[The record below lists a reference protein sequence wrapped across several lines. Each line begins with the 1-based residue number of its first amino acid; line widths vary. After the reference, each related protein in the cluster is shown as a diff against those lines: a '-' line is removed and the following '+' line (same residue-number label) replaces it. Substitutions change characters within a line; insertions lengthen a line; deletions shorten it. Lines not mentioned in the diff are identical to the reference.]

1 MPDNTL
7 RARDEAFWQTFA
19 DRYDVEPGPLN
30 LENGYFGRMS
40 RTVVE
45 EYQRNI
51 ELINRSNSVYVRQ
64 RFEQDDS
71 LKIRA
76 QLARLIGA
84 PADSVALTR
93 NASEGL
99 QSLIRNYN
107 RLQPGDQVLIC
118 DLEYDTVKGA
128 MRWLARNRGVEVV
141 EIEHAHPATFDSL
154 LNTYRETFARYPRLK
169 LMALTHVTH
178 RTGLVMPV
186 QAIAAAAKEHGI
198 DVILDGAHAL
208 GQIEFDLTELGI
220 YFAGFN
226 LHKWIGAPLTLGFI
240 YIAPERLADI
250 DPDMGEMHFPVTD
263 IRARTPYSTPNI
275 PALLTLPLV
284 LEEHHAMGGA
294 AAKGSRLNHLRNLW
308 VRPARE
314 LPGIEVLTPDDPR
327 LYCGIT
333 SMRFIAQTDQQAMVE
348 RLLNRYNLF
357 TVVRT
362 GAACGPCIRI
372 TPGLTTTAEHMTRLT
387 RALTLLSND
396 NTGSCRSE
404 HARDGRER

>member
-1 MPDNTL
+1 MPDNTR
-7 RARDEAFWQTFA
+7 RARDESFWRTFA
-19 DRYDVEPGPLN
+19 DRYDVQPGPIN

-64 RFEQDDS
+64 RFEASDG

-76 QLARLIGA
+76 RVAGLIDV
-84 PADSVALTR
+84 PADAVALTR
-93 NASEGL
+93 NASDGL

-107 RLQPGDQVLIC
+107 RLQPGDQVLVC

-128 MRWLARNRGVEVV
+128 MRWLARHRGVEVI
-141 EIEHAHPATFDSL
+141 EIEHRHPASFDSL
-154 LNTYRETFARYPRLK
+154 LTTYREAFVRYPRLK

-186 QAIAAAAKEHGI
+186 KAIAAAAREHGV
-198 DVILDGAHAL
+198 DVVLDGAHAL
-208 GQIEFDLTELGI
+208 GQLAFDLKELGI
-220 YFAGFN
+220 AFAAYN
-226 LHKWIGAPLTLGFI
+226 LHKWIGAPLTLGFL
-240 YIAPERLADI
+240 YIAPERLGDI
-250 DPDMGEMHFPVTD
+250 DPDMGEMHFPITD

-284 LEEHHAMGGA
+284 LEEHWAMGGA
-294 AAKGSRLNHLRNLW
+294 AAKGARLNYLRNLW
-308 VRPARE
+308 VRAARE

-327 LYCGIT
+327 LCCGIT
-333 SMRFIAQTDQQAMVE
+333 SMRFTAHNDQQSMVE
-348 RLLNRYNLF
+348 RLLNDYNLL
-357 TVVRT
+357 TVVRS

-372 TPGLTTTAEHMTRLT
+372 TPGLTTTAADMAQLIT
-387 RALTLLSND
+387 ALTELS
-396 NTGSCRSE
+396 
-404 HARDGRER
+404 

>member
-1 MPDNTL
+1 MPDNTR
-7 RARDEAFWQTFA
+7 RARDELFWKTFA
-19 DRYDVEPGPLN
+19 DRYAVESGPVN

-64 RFEQDDS
+64 RFEKADGVR
-71 LKIRA
+71 IRTR
-76 QLARLIGA
+76 LAELIDV
-84 PADSVALTR
+84 PVDSVAFTR
-93 NASEGL
+93 NASDAL

-128 MRWLARNRGVEVV
+128 MRWLARHRGVEVI
-141 EIEHAHPATFDSL
+141 EIEHTHPASFDSL
-154 LNTYRETFARYPRLK
+154 LETYRDAFARHPRLK

-186 QAIAAAAKEHGI
+186 QAIAAAAREHGV

-208 GQIEFDLTELGI
+208 GQIEFDLAELGI
-220 YFAGFN
+220 EFAGFN

-240 YIAPERLADI
+240 YIAPHRLADI
-250 DPDMGEMHFPVTD
+250 DPDMGELHFPVTD
-263 IRARTPYSTPNI
+263 ILGRTPYSTPNI

-284 LEEHHAMGGA
+284 FEEHRAMGGA
-294 AAKGSRLNHLRNLW
+294 AAKGTRLNYLRDLW
-308 VRPARE
+308 VRAVRE

-333 SMRFIAQTDQQAMVE
+333 SLRFTAQVDQQTMVE
-348 RLLNRYNLF
+348 RLLNDFNLF
-357 TVVRT
+357 TVVRS

-372 TPGLTTTAEHMTRLT
+372 TPGLTTTAEHMRQLVA
-387 RALTLLSND
+387 ALTQLS
-396 NTGSCRSE
+396 
-404 HARDGRER
+404 

>member
-1 MPDNTL
+1 MPDNTR
-7 RARDEAFWQTFA
+7 RARDEAFWRTFA
-19 DRYDVEPGPLN
+19 DRYAVEPGPVN

-51 ELINRSNSVYVRQ
+51 ELINRSNSVHVRQ
-64 RFEQDDS
+64 RFEQGES
-71 LKIRA
+71 LEIRA
-76 QLARLIGA
+76 QLAELVGV
-84 PADSVALTR
+84 PADTVALTR
-93 NASEGL
+93 NASDGL

-107 RLQPGDQVLIC
+107 RLMPGDQVLMC

-128 MRWLARNRGVEVV
+128 MRWLARHRGVEVI
-141 EIEHAHPATFDSL
+141 EIEHSHPASFDSL
-154 LNTYRETFARYPRLK
+154 LATYREAFERYPRLK

-186 QAIAAAAKEHGI
+186 QAIASAAKEHGV

-208 GQIEFDLTELGI
+208 GQIQFNLDNLGI
-220 YFAGFN
+220 AFAGFN

-284 LEEHHAMGGA
+284 FEEHRAMGGS
-294 AAKGSRLNHLRNLW
+294 AAKGARLNYLRNRW
-308 VRPARE
+308 VSAVRE
-314 LPGIEVLTPDDPR
+314 LPGIEVMTPDDPR

-333 SMRFIAQTDQQAMVE
+333 SMRFTRHADQQAMVE
-348 RLLNRYNLF
+348 RLLKDYHLF
-357 TVVRT
+357 TVARS
-362 GAACGPCIRI
+362 GAASGPCIRI
-372 TPGLTTTAEHMTRLT
+372 TPGLTTTGADMDLLA
-387 RALTLLSND
+387 RALTEL
-396 NTGSCRSE
+396 R
-404 HARDGRER
+404 

>member
-1 MPDNTL
+1 MPDNTR
-7 RARDEAFWQTFA
+7 RARDEAFWRTFA
-19 DRYDVEPGPLN
+19 DRYAVQPGPIN

-64 RFEQDDS
+64 RFEQGES
-71 LKIRA
+71 QKISA
-76 QLARLIGA
+76 LVAGLIGVA
-84 PADSVALTR
+84 AESVALTR
-93 NASEGL
+93 NATDGL

-107 RLQPGDQVLIC
+107 LLQPGDQVLFS
-118 DLEYDTVKGA
+118 DLEYDTVKSA
-128 MRWLARNRGVEVV
+128 MRWLARYRGVEVI
-141 EIEHAHPATFDSL
+141 EIEHRHPASFDTL
-154 LNTYRETFARYPRLK
+154 LGTYREAFKRYPRLK

-186 QAIAAAAKEHGI
+186 QAIAGAAREHGI

-208 GQIEFDLTELGI
+208 GQFEFDLKELGI
-220 YFAGFN
+220 DFAAYN

-240 YIAPERLADI
+240 HIAPERLADI

-263 IRARTPYSTPNI
+263 IRARTPHSTPNI

-284 LEEHHAMGGA
+284 IEEHHAMGGS
-294 AAKGSRLNHLRNLW
+294 AAKGARLNYLRNLW
-308 VRPARE
+308 VKPARE
-314 LPGIEVLTPDDPR
+314 LPGIEVMTPDDPR

-333 SMRFIAQTDQQAMVE
+333 SMRFNAHADQQPLVE
-348 RLLNRYNLF
+348 RLLNDYNLF
-357 TVVRT
+357 TVVRS

-372 TPGLTTTAEHMTRLT
+372 TPGLTTTAADMMVLT
-387 RALTLLSND
+387 SALTQL
-396 NTGSCRSE
+396 R
-404 HARDGRER
+404 

>member
-1 MPDNTL
+1 MPDNTR
-7 RARDEAFWQTFA
+7 RARDEAFWRTFA
-19 DRYDVEPGPLN
+19 DRYAVEPGPVN

-51 ELINRSNSVYVRQ
+51 ELINRSSSVHVRQ
-64 RFEQDDS
+64 RFEQGES
-71 LKIRA
+71 LEIRA
-76 QLARLIGA
+76 QLADLVGV
-84 PADSVALTR
+84 PADTVALTR
-93 NASEGL
+93 NASDGL

-107 RLQPGDQVLIC
+107 RLTPGDQVLIS

-128 MRWLARNRGVEVV
+128 MRWLARHRGVEVI
-141 EIEHAHPATFDSL
+141 EIEHSHPASFDSL
-154 LNTYRETFARYPRLK
+154 LATYREAFVRYPRLK

-178 RTGLVMPV
+178 RSGLVMPV
-186 QAIAAAAKEHGI
+186 QAIAAAAREHGI

-208 GQIEFDLTELGI
+208 GQVEFNLDELGI
-220 YFAGFN
+220 AFAGYN

-284 LEEHHAMGGA
+284 FEEHRAMGGS
-294 AAKGSRLNHLRNLW
+294 AAKGARLNYLRNRW
-308 VRPARE
+308 VSAVRE
-314 LPGIEVLTPDDPR
+314 LPGIEVMTPDDPR

-333 SMRFIAQTDQQAMVE
+333 SMRFTRHADQQVMVE
-348 RLLNRYNLF
+348 RLLKDYNLF
-357 TVVRT
+357 TVARS
-362 GAACGPCIRI
+362 GAASGPCIRI
-372 TPGLTTTAEHMTRLT
+372 TPGLTNTAADMDLLT
-387 RALTLLSND
+387 RALTEL
-396 NTGSCRSE
+396 R
-404 HARDGRER
+404 

>member
-1 MPDNTL
+1 MPDNTR
-7 RARDEAFWQTFA
+7 RARDESFWRTFA
-19 DRYDVEPGPLN
+19 DRYDVQPGPIN

-64 RFEQDDS
+64 RFEASDG

-76 QLARLIGA
+76 RVAGLIDV
-84 PADSVALTR
+84 PADAVALTR
-93 NASEGL
+93 NASDGL

-107 RLQPGDQVLIC
+107 RLQPGDQVLVC

-128 MRWLARNRGVEVV
+128 MRWLARHRGVEVI
-141 EIEHAHPATFDSL
+141 EIEHRHPASFDSL
-154 LNTYRETFARYPRLK
+154 LTTYREAFVRYPRLK

-186 QAIAAAAKEHGI
+186 KAIAAAAREHGV
-198 DVILDGAHAL
+198 DVVLDGAHAL
-208 GQIEFDLTELGI
+208 GQLAFDLEELGI
-220 YFAGFN
+220 AFAAYN
-226 LHKWIGAPLTLGFI
+226 LHKWIGAPLTLGFL
-240 YIAPERLADI
+240 YIAPERLGDI
-250 DPDMGEMHFPVTD
+250 DPDMGEMHFPITD

-284 LEEHHAMGGA
+284 LEEHWAMGGA
-294 AAKGSRLNHLRNLW
+294 AAKGARLNYLRNLW
-308 VRPARE
+308 VRAARE

-327 LYCGIT
+327 LCCGIT
-333 SMRFIAQTDQQAMVE
+333 SMRFTAHNDQQSMVE
-348 RLLNRYNLF
+348 RLLNDYNLF
-357 TVVRT
+357 TVVRS

-372 TPGLTTTAEHMTRLT
+372 TPGLTTTAADMAQLIT
-387 RALTLLSND
+387 ALTELS
-396 NTGSCRSE
+396 
-404 HARDGRER
+404 

>member
-1 MPDNTL
+1 MPENTR

-19 DRYDVEPGPLN
+19 DRYAVEPGPIN

-51 ELINRSNSVYVRQ
+51 ELINRSNSVHVRQ
-64 RFEQDDS
+64 RFEQGES
-71 LKIRA
+71 LDIRA
-76 QLARLIGA
+76 QLAEMIGVRA
-84 PADSVALTR
+84 QSVAFTR
-93 NASEGL
+93 NASDGL

-107 RLQPGDQVLIC
+107 RLQPGDQVLLC

-128 MRWLARNRGVEVV
+128 MRWLARHRGVEVI
-141 EIEHAHPATFDSL
+141 EIDHQHPATFESL
-154 LNTYRETFARYPRLK
+154 LATYREAFVRYPRLK

-186 QAIAAAAKEHGI
+186 QAIAALAKEHGI

-208 GQIEFDLTELGI
+208 GQIDFDLETLGI
-220 YFAGFN
+220 AFAGYN

-240 YIAPERLADI
+240 YIAPQRLADI
-250 DPDMGEMHFPVTD
+250 DPDMGEMHFPVND

-284 LEEHHAMGGA
+284 FEEHLAMGGS
-294 AAKGSRLNHLRNLW
+294 AAKGARLNYLRNRW
-308 VRPARE
+308 VNAVRE
-314 LPGIEVLTPDDPR
+314 LPGIEVMTPDDPR
-327 LYCGIT
+327 LYCAIT
-333 SMRFIAQTDQQAMVE
+333 SMRFTRHADQYLMVE
-348 RLLNRYNLF
+348 RLLNDYNLF
-357 TVVRT
+357 TVARS

-372 TPGLTTTAEHMTRLT
+372 TPGLTTTAAQMDLLVQ
-387 RALTLLSND
+387 ALTDL
-396 NTGSCRSE
+396 R
-404 HARDGRER
+404 

>member
-1 MPDNTL
+1 MPDNTR
-7 RARDEAFWQTFA
+7 RARDEMFWQTFA
-19 DRYDVEPGPLN
+19 DRYAVEPGPIN

-40 RTVVE
+40 RTVIE

-51 ELINRSNSVYVRQ
+51 ELINRSNSVHVRQ
-64 RFEQDDS
+64 RFEQDEN
-71 LKIRA
+71 LAILA
-76 QLARLIGA
+76 QLADLIGVA
-84 PADSVALTR
+84 AESVALTR
-93 NASEGL
+93 NASDGL

-128 MRWLARNRGVEVV
+128 MRWLARHRGVEVI
-141 EIEHAHPATFDSL
+141 EIDHAHPASFDSL
-154 LNTYRETFARYPRLK
+154 LATYRDAFARYPKLK

-186 QAIAAAAKEHGI
+186 KAIVAAAREHGI

-208 GQIEFDLTELGI
+208 GQIEFKLDDLGVA
-220 YFAGFN
+220 FAGFN
-226 LHKWIGAPLTLGFI
+226 LHKWIGAPLTLGFM

-284 LEEHHAMGGA
+284 FEEHRAMGGS
-294 AAKGSRLNHLRNLW
+294 AAKGARLNYLRNRW
-308 VRPARE
+308 VNAVRDLA
-314 LPGIEVLTPDDPR
+314 GIDVMTPDDPR

-333 SMRFIAQTDQQAMVE
+333 AMRFTRHADQQAMAE
-348 RLLNRYNLF
+348 RLLKDYNLF
-357 TVVRT
+357 TVTRS
-362 GAACGPCIRI
+362 GAASGPCIRI
-372 TPGLTTTAEHMTRLT
+372 TPGLTTTAAHMDVLT
-387 RALTLLSND
+387 QALHEL
-396 NTGSCRSE
+396 R
-404 HARDGRER
+404 

>member
-1 MPDNTL
+1 MPDNTR
-7 RARDEAFWQTFA
+7 RARDELFWQTFA
-19 DRYDVEPGPLN
+19 DRYAVEPGPIN

-45 EYQRNI
+45 EYQHNI
-51 ELINRSNSVYVRQ
+51 ELINRGNSVHVRQ
-64 RFEQDDS
+64 RFEQGENEQV
-71 LKIRA
+71 RA
-76 QLARLIGA
+76 QLADLMGVTA
-84 PADSVALTR
+84 ESVAFTR
-93 NASEGL
+93 NASDGL

-128 MRWLARNRGVEVV
+128 MRWLARHRGVEVI
-141 EIEHAHPATFDSL
+141 EIEHAHPASFDSL
-154 LNTYRETFARYPRLK
+154 LATYRDAFVRYPKLK

-186 QAIAAAAKEHGI
+186 RAIAAAGREHGI

-208 GQIEFDLTELGI
+208 GQIEFNLDDLGI
-220 YFAGFN
+220 AFAGFN

-250 DPDMGEMHFPVTD
+250 DPDMGEVHFPVTD

-284 LEEHHAMGGA
+284 FEEHRAMGGS
-294 AAKGSRLNHLRNLW
+294 AAKGARLNYLRNRW
-308 VRPARE
+308 VSAVRD
-314 LPGIEVLTPDDPR
+314 LPGIDVMTPDDPQ

-333 SMRFIAQTDQQAMVE
+333 SMRFTRHADQQAMAE
-348 RLLNRYNLF
+348 RLLKDYNLF
-357 TVVRT
+357 TVVRS
-362 GAACGPCIRI
+362 GAASGPCIRI
-372 TPGLTTTAEHMTRLT
+372 TPGLTTTAADMDTLST
-387 RALTLLSND
+387 ALNEL
-396 NTGSCRSE
+396 R
-404 HARDGRER
+404 

>member
-1 MPDNTL
+1 MPDNTR
-7 RARDEAFWQTFA
+7 RARDELFWRTFA
-19 DRYDVEPGPLN
+19 DRYALEPGPIN

-45 EYQRNI
+45 EYQHNI
-51 ELINRSNSVYVRQ
+51 ELINRGNSVHVRQ
-64 RFEQDDS
+64 RFEQGENEQV
-71 LKIRA
+71 RA
-76 QLARLIGA
+76 QLADLMGVTVE
-84 PADSVALTR
+84 SVAFTR
-93 NASEGL
+93 NASDGL

-128 MRWLARNRGVEVV
+128 MRWLARHRGVEVI
-141 EIEHAHPATFDSL
+141 EIEHAHPASFDSL
-154 LNTYRETFARYPRLK
+154 LATYRDAFVRYPKLK

-186 QAIAAAAKEHGI
+186 RAIAAAAREHGI

-208 GQIEFDLTELGI
+208 GQIEFNLDDLGI
-220 YFAGFN
+220 AFAGFN

-284 LEEHHAMGGA
+284 FEEHRAMGGA
-294 AAKGSRLNHLRNLW
+294 AAKGARLNYLRNRW
-308 VRPARE
+308 VSAVRD
-314 LPGIEVLTPDDPR
+314 LPGIDVMTPDDPQ

-333 SMRFIAQTDQQAMVE
+333 SMRFTRHADQQAMAE
-348 RLLNRYNLF
+348 RLLKDYNLF
-357 TVVRT
+357 TVVRS
-362 GAACGPCIRI
+362 GAASGPCIRI
-372 TPGLTTTAEHMTRLT
+372 TPGLTTTAADMDTLSA
-387 RALTLLSND
+387 ALNEL
-396 NTGSCRSE
+396 R
-404 HARDGRER
+404 